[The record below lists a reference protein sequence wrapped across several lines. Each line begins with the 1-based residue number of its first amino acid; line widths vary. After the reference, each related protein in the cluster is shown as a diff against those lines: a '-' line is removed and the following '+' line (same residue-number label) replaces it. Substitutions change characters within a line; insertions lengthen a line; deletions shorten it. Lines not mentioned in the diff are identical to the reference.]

1 MSQTSI
7 QTFNIT
13 RTLQKIISRYLAGDD
28 DNDDGYDKDD
38 DKGGTFNQKAD
49 DDVEDFDDGCLISR
63 KRNFPL
69 LYSYETAFLLK
80 NS

>member
-13 RTLQKIISRYLAGDD
+13 RTLPKIFSRYLAGDD
-28 DNDDGYDKDD
+28 DNDDGDDKDGD
-38 DKGGTFNQKAD
+38 DGDSLNQKAD
-49 DDVEDFDDGCLISR
+49 DAAEDFDEGCLISR

-69 LYSYETAFLLK
+69 GASL
-80 NS
+80 NV